1 MKSFEEIKAGVRMN
15 IEAILQRYESKIAGG
30 LTDSTE
36 AAIANNVIKNCQT
49 YLDNLN
55 EIALIEIG
63 FVTNSLIQAI
73 QTAYNIHLQEYNQ
86 DIDGFMNRYI
96 TGFTPDGKPRPGSF
110 LGQSQCLQ
118 LGISVAEL
126 SSCFRGISPM
136 NNESG
141 NKLRQMVNV
150 SCNTKIPTKEEL
162 DQARREYE
170 SALRDEEE
178 KRNKALMHFRE
189 MQRDAGLLRNGGMY
203 YPLTVDPIYQEA
215 KKKVSSSK
223 A

>member
-1 MKSFEEIKAGVRMN
+1 MN
-15 IEAILQRYESKIAGG
+15 
-30 LTDSTE
+30 
-36 AAIANNVIKNCQT
+36 
-49 YLDNLN
+49 
-55 EIALIEIG
+55 
-63 FVTNSLIQAI
+63 
-73 QTAYNIHLQEYNQ
+73 
-86 DIDGFMNRYI
+86 
-96 TGFTPDGKPRPGSF
+96 
-110 LGQSQCLQ
+110 
-118 LGISVAEL
+118 
-126 SSCFRGISPM
+126 
-136 NNESG
+136 
-141 NKLRQMVNV
+141 QMVNV
-150 SCNTKIPTKEEL
+150 SCNTKIPMKEEL